1 MSELADE
8 VGRSA
13 DEKQA
18 GSRKQRLRELPPLAL
33 DVIYIGGFPPV
44 WQIWRR
50 QGGMVT
56 VQVEPRESQH
66 GMADEIECDRER
78 RKGGTMADL
87 ANRAEQVAEPRQ
99 AEPAGRSGKLP
110 PAKLDVIYIGGIPP
124 LRQIW
129 ADFKAA
135 VKARRESPPLK

>member
-1 MSELADE
+1 MSEPADDGE
-8 VGRSA
+8 QVEGEGRAVS
-13 DEKQA
+13 
-18 GSRKQRLRELPPLAL
+18 QRRRIRRLPPGKL

-56 VQVEPRESQH
+56 IQVESRESQH
-66 GMADEIECDRER
+66 GMADELECDRER
-78 RKGGTMADL
+78 RKGGTMAGL
-87 ANRAEQVAEPRQ
+87 ANRAEQVVEPHQ

-129 ADFKAA
+129 ADFKAV
-135 VKARRESPPLK
+135 VKARRESPPR